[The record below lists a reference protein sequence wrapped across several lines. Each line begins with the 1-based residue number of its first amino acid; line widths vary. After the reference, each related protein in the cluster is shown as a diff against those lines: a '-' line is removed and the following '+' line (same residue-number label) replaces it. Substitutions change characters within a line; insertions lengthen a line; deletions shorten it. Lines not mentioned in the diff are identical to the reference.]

1 MDKDRT
7 VIGSDGNPVAA
18 STQVRNRTSR
28 RWWRYNGALAPLR
41 AQAARQATI
50 AEPFGHRMDVGVE

>member
-7 VIGSDGNPVAA
+7 VIGGDGNPVAA
-18 STQVRNRTSR
+18 STQVLHRTSR

-41 AQAARQATI
+41 AQAARRATI
-50 AEPFGHRMDVGVE
+50 TEPFGHRMDVGVE